1 MKIGVLSQRLHRNYG
16 GLLQAWALQQVL
28 IGMGHAPELIF
39 RNHDA
44 SRLSLAQLSLNCLSL
59 AKRILRMLVSWR
71 YVCLNNPFHRAYSGF
86 PRFAD
91 KNFVNKIHK
100 SKELFLD
107 SELRT
112 YIERSEFDAFIVG
125 SDQVWREDYSP
136 RIETYFLDFLK
147 DSDKRKKIAYA
158 ASFGKRTDYISSDKM
173 PECSKLLRRFD
184 AVSVREISGVD
195 IVRNDFGREDVDHV
209 LDPTLLI
216 DRERYIKLINIKD
229 RFSRQM
235 ISYILDE
242 DDEKLS
248 VEKEIS
254 SFKKL
259 NVDKFSTGENQ
270 NSGEEKRMLTMSQWL
285 ASFYDGRFVFTDSF
299 HGMVFSIIFNKD
311 FVVYANRER
320 GMDRFE
326 SLLEDFDLR
335 NRMIYSHK
343 DFESRFDELMSPI
356 DYNTVNEKLDKLRKK
371 SVDWLLNALA
381 D

>member
-1 MKIGVLSQRLHRNYG
+1 MKIGILSQRLHRNYG

-28 IGMGHAPELIF
+28 IGMNHDPELVF

-44 SRLSLAQLSLNCLSL
+44 PYLTLSQLSLNCLSL
-59 AKRILRMLVSWR
+59 AKRILRMLISR
-71 YVCLNNPFHRAYSGF
+71 KYVCINNPFHRAYSGF

-91 KNFVNKIHK
+91 KHFVDKIHK

-112 YIERSEFDAFIVG
+112 YIRNAQYDAFIVG

-136 RIETYFLDFLK
+136 RIETYFLDFLA

-158 ASFGKRTDYISSDKM
+158 ASFGKRTDYISPDKM
-173 PECSKLLRRFD
+173 PECSKLLKRFD

-195 IVRNDFGREDVDHV
+195 IVRSDFGREDVDHV

-216 DRERYIKLINIKD
+216 DRKMYIKLINTKD
-229 RFSRQM
+229 RFHRQM

-242 DDEKLS
+242 DNDKLS
-248 VEKEIS
+248 IVKEIS

-259 NVDKFSTGENQ
+259 NVEKFSTGENQ
-270 NSGEEKRMLTMSQWL
+270 NSGEEKRMLTMSQWM
-285 ASFYDGRFVFTDSF
+285 ASFYDSQFVFTDSF

-320 GMDRFE
+320 GIDRFA
-326 SLLEDFDLR
+326 SLLGDLDLMNRMVYSQEDFELR
-335 NRMIYSHK
+335 FN
-343 DFESRFDELMSPI
+343 ELMKPI
-356 DYNTVNEKLDKLRKK
+356 DFVSVNDKLDELRKK
-371 SVDWLLNALA
+371 SINWLKNALNN
-381 D
+381 